1 MKATILDDS
10 EAKEAVKH
18 LDRKLGSIHWLAGT
32 HPGESPRCGEVRL
45 YDHLFT
51 EKDPLRLKNWKD
63 GLNPLSEVII
73 PNAMMEAML
82 FGRRV
87 EDHVQFERLGY
98 FVVDKDTTTLGRM
111 VYNRSCSLRS
121 LSVCSKHILF

>member
-1 MKATILDDS
+1 MP
-10 EAKEAVKH
+10 
-18 LDRKLGSIHWLAGT
+18 GT

-121 LSVCSKHILF
+121 LVCLFQTHLILTMTDTPLNDYILSYGGNDDMK